1 MTWRTGAKFQALL
14 NQANL
19 LPNFSI
25 ANYVKFLVFNFL
37 ERVNKGELKVSKYQL
52 LKPDRSCYTIIS

>member
-14 NQANL
+14 NLANL